1 MHGTNNVSKC
11 RFGGVEDSLQRV
23 EWLNMQ
29 VLDASPGEVIIAI
42 SPSHTH
48 GLTVGVATA
57 MPSAREDLD
66 LLSSSPVWS
75 LAVHIPTNQALELPQ
90 ASLVSN

>member
-1 MHGTNNVSKC
+1 MPMPFSNKRLHCNNSVPKC
-11 RFGGVEDSLQRV
+11 RFGGVEDSLQMV
-23 EWLNMQ
+23 EWLNVQ

-48 GLTVGVATA
+48 GLTVGVASA

-66 LLSSSPVWS
+66 LLSSSPFWS
-75 LAVHIPTNQALELPQ
+75 LAA
-90 ASLVSN
+90 VSD